1 MQLFVWR
8 SSNRFSSWS
17 MMDEPKIYKEN
28 YLEAAVGVVAESK
41 EQALRLLADSE
52 KWDRDEL
59 ERFEPEVVSLNKP
72 GIVLSHL
79 VF

>member
-8 SSNRFSSWS
+8 HSNRFSSWS

-28 YLEAAVGVVAESK
+28 YLEATVGVVAQSRE
-41 EQALRLLADSE
+41 EALDLLADSG

-59 ERFEPEVVSLNKP
+59 ERITPEVVSLSEP
-72 GIVLSHL
+72 GVVLSHL